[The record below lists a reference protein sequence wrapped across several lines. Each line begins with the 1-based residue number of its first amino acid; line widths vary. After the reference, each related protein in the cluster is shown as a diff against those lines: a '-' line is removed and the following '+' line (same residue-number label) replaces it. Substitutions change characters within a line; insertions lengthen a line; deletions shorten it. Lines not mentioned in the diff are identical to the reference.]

1 LRYDARV
8 AVSVAPRARRSLVGT
23 ALAAAQSRLKRRARS
38 DRLARAL
45 AVARQHVMT
54 AAALAAMDLGAF
66 HWGAGVGWVAAGLS
80 LLALDFAV
88 TG

>member
-1 LRYDARV
+1 M
-8 AVSVAPRARRSLVGT
+8 
-23 ALAAAQSRLKRRARS
+23 ALSAAQAKAKTRARS
-38 DRLARAL
+38 QRLAQAAAL
-45 AVARQHVMT
+45 ARQHVMT